1 MTSPTGR
8 WGSEG
13 NFAFLALAFIA
24 GGAVVAVETT
34 IGSLFLANR
43 LTDVVM
49 VYLLGVVLVAM
60 RFGYAPSLFTATAS
74 VAAFDF
80 FFTAPYFSFGV
91 TDKRYVV
98 TFAIMFAVA
107 FVISNRTERI
117 RRIAFVAKEREI
129 RTAKLYA
136 MSRELAVARSSDDI
150 VRVAYRHLHEVFH
163 SDVCLLLPGDAGVL
177 RRANAFDPEIESV
190 PRSPRPPRTVRRG
203 GEGRPRTSHPQ

>member
-1 MTSPTGR
+1 MASPTGR

-13 NFAFLALAFIA
+13 NFASLALAFAA
-24 GGAVVAVETT
+24 GGAVVALETAL
-34 IGSLFLANR
+34 GSLFFVHR

-80 FFTAPYFSFGV
+80 FFIPPYFSFDV
-91 TDKRYVV
+91 TEKRYVM

-117 RRIAFVAKEREI
+117 RLIAFVAKEREI
-129 RTAKLYA
+129 RTARLYA

-150 VRVAYRHLHEVFH
+150 VRVAYRHLHQVFH
-163 SDVCLLLPGDAGVL
+163 SDVCLLLPGDGGVL
-177 RRANAFDPEIESV
+177 RRSNAFDPEIEIGPDVASA
-190 PRSPRPPRTVRRG
+190 
-203 GEGRPRTSHPQ
+203 